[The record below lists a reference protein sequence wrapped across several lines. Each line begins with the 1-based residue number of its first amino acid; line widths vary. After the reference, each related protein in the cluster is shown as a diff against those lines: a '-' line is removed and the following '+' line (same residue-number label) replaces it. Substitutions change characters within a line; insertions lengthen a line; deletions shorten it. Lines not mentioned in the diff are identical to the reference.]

1 MKKKYLVPAAA
12 AAAALVLLAA
22 ALLWYGRSRSFRAVF
37 PLSGSVEVSCRAQWT
52 PEEGQGYA
60 RDLTGEQTSQV
71 LGALKEQQ
79 LRRRYGDLLP
89 WGGEGPVTSSMGES
103 LLLTFRD
110 RSGVSCE
117 LLFLGDRMWLH
128 DLERDWGASYSLS
141 GGQVFQE
148 ELTGVVY
155 ELVHPKAE
163 TVGTVYADLDGDG
176 SDETVRLCAEETVEP
191 DESGVPLVTDEAA
204 LRPYRL
210 ETEVDGRAAACALG
224 DAGERYEGVA
234 RLFVTADRA
243 GAPVIAYVPLDDRP
257 DNAERVVY
265 LAESLGY
272 ELAMPERDLY
282 RTRLDGQPPN
292 ENGTQYGDRGALY
305 EWVAKQEAAGCD
317 RYILSL
323 DQLLSGGLVSSRA
336 MTGENPVTLSSGETL
351 VEAELLTAVIDLLAA
366 DENNRIWL
374 LDTVMR
380 LAATTGYGGFGLNE
394 YNALRTYGMAP
405 RPHLEGTGLTIG
417 NIVADYPLG
426 ADGTPVP
433 VEAEE
438 PLPEGAVENYLA
450 SRERKL
456 RLSDAMFQALEETAD
471 GQFRVLIGIDDS
483 SEEDS
488 IQKNEIAYLRAQLRQ
503 GDALLS
509 GVDDLAFKAVTKL
522 CLEEYGWEGATVSV
536 QYFGGTEDQPACAY
550 DYQPLEAIVAEHFD
564 FFDLT
569 MAEPGGE
576 ELAMLVLTQPADPAA
591 QETYINALVQC
602 LNDNRA
608 AGLPTILIDAGNGTY
623 GTAFHKALTDQA
635 ELGWLLS
642 YAGFLDMAIVT
653 GTALSHG
660 VARYAFLQHGEQ
672 TDATEQ
678 AFLRTL
684 ADSILKDF
692 CYKNIVRND
701 ILSFVRNDLS
711 GNADNFWMP
720 DIDRVSI
727 LERLEAGMAVAVA
740 PVIEN
745 LERSNFISSLS
756 STREY
761 AERGW
766 GGVELT
772 GYSFPW
778 DRAFEISMEIRLGA
792 FTEPHK
798 ALLGIY
804 YK

>member
-1 MKKKYLVPAAA
+1 MRRRM
-12 AAAALVLLAA
+12 LAA
-22 ALLWYGRSRSFRAVF
+22 ALA
-37 PLSGSVEVSCRAQWT
+37 CT
-52 PEEGQGYA
+52 
-60 RDLTGEQTSQV
+60 
-71 LGALKEQQ
+71 
-79 LRRRYGDLLP
+79 LLA
-89 WGGEGPVTSSMGES
+89 GCGPVRTEP
-103 LLLTFRD
+103 
-110 RSGVSCE
+110 VE
-117 LLFLGDRMWLH
+117 
-128 DLERDWGASYSLS
+128 
-141 GGQVFQE
+141 QE
-148 ELTGVVY
+148 T
-155 ELVHPKAE
+155 PQ
-163 TVGTVYADLDGDG
+163 
-176 SDETVRLCAEETVEP
+176 
-191 DESGVPLVTDEAA
+191 
-204 LRPYRL
+204 
-210 ETEVDGRAAACALG
+210 
-224 DAGERYEGVA
+224 
-234 RLFVTADRA
+234 A

-405 RPHLEGTGLTIG
+405 RPHLEGTDLTIG

-488 IQKNEIAYLRAQLRQ
+488 IQKNEVAYLRAQLRQ

-522 CLEEYGWEGATVSV
+522 CLEEYGWEGAAVSV

-672 TDATEQ
+672 TDATGICPDLGGQHSEGLLLQEHRAQRHSELCPERPVGQCRQLLDAGHRPGGHPGAAGGRHGSGRGPGDRKPGAEQ
-678 AFLRTL
+678 LHLFPFLHPGVCRAGL
-684 ADSILKDF
+684 GRRGAD
-692 CYKNIVRND
+692 
-701 ILSFVRNDLS
+701 
-711 GNADNFWMP
+711 G
-720 DIDRVSI
+720 
-727 LERLEAGMAVAVA
+727 
-740 PVIEN
+740 
-745 LERSNFISSLS
+745 
-756 STREY
+756 
-761 AERGW
+761 
-766 GGVELT
+766 
-772 GYSFPW
+772 
-778 DRAFEISMEIRLGA
+778 IRLPLGPGLRDQHGDPAGGIHRASQGA
-792 FTEPHK
+792 IGN
-798 ALLGIY
+798 LL
-804 YK
+804 

>member
-1 MKKKYLVPAAA
+1 MKQRFL
-12 AAAALVLLAA
+12 A
-22 ALLWYGRSRSFRAVF
+22 ALLACLL
-37 PLSGSVEVSCRAQWT
+37 LSGCAETPLYTAEEEVN
-52 PEEGQGYA
+52 
-60 RDLTGEQTSQV
+60 
-71 LGALKEQQ
+71 
-79 LRRRYGDLLP
+79 
-89 WGGEGPVTSSMGES
+89 GPV
-103 LLLTFRD
+103 
-110 RSGVSCE
+110 V
-117 LLFLGDRMWLH
+117 
-128 DLERDWGASYSLS
+128 
-141 GGQVFQE
+141 
-148 ELTGVVY
+148 
-155 ELVHPKAE
+155 
-163 TVGTVYADLDGDG
+163 
-176 SDETVRLCAEETVEP
+176 
-191 DESGVPLVTDEAA
+191 
-204 LRPYRL
+204 
-210 ETEVDGRAAACALG
+210 
-224 DAGERYEGVA
+224 
-234 RLFVTADRA
+234 
-243 GAPVIAYVPLDDRP
+243 AYVPLDDRP
-257 DNAERVVY
+257 DNVERVQY
-265 LAESLGY
+265 LAWSLGY
-272 ELAMPERDLY
+272 DLQMPQADDY
-282 RTRLDGQPPN
+282 RTRLQGQPLN
-292 ENGTQYGDRGALY
+292 ENGTQYGDRADLY
-305 EWVAKQEAAGCD
+305 QWVLEQEENGCD
-317 RYILSL
+317 RYILSM
-323 DQLLSGGLVSSRA
+323 DQLLSGGLVNSRSMWEHEA
-336 MTGENPVTLSSGETL
+336 VTLSDGTTLTEPELLSLLLETL
-351 VEAELLTAVIDLLAA
+351 ARDG
-366 DENNRIWL
+366 NNQVWL
-374 LDTVMR
+374 LDSVMR
-380 LAATTGYGGFGLNE
+380 LAPTVGYDHWDLDG
-394 YNALRTYGMAP
+394 YNALRSYGMAG
-405 RPHLEGTGLTIG
+405 RPVLEGQALTVE
-417 NIVADYPLG
+417 NIEADYRLG
-426 ADGTPVP
+426 SDGSQLSLGEFGLEEWE
-433 VEAEE
+433 VEE
-438 PLPEGAVENYLA
+438 YLSA
-450 SRERKL
+450 RSRKL
-456 RLSDAMFQALEETAD
+456 ELAGQMMETVTGD
-471 GQFRVLIGIDDS
+471 GYGNFHVLIGIDDS

-522 CLEEYGWEGATVSV
+522 CLEEWGWEGAAVSV
-536 QYFGGTEDQPACAY
+536 QYFGGTEDRPACAY

-727 LERLEAGMAVAVA
+727 LERLEAGMAAAVA

-756 STREY
+756 ATREY

-772 GYSFPW
+772 GYGFPW

>member
-1 MKKKYLVPAAA
+1 M
-12 AAAALVLLAA
+12 
-22 ALLWYGRSRSFRAVF
+22 
-37 PLSGSVEVSCRAQWT
+37 
-52 PEEGQGYA
+52 
-60 RDLTGEQTSQV
+60 
-71 LGALKEQQ
+71 
-79 LRRRYGDLLP
+79 
-89 WGGEGPVTSSMGES
+89 
-103 LLLTFRD
+103 
-110 RSGVSCE
+110 
-117 LLFLGDRMWLH
+117 
-128 DLERDWGASYSLS
+128 
-141 GGQVFQE
+141 
-148 ELTGVVY
+148 
-155 ELVHPKAE
+155 
-163 TVGTVYADLDGDG
+163 
-176 SDETVRLCAEETVEP
+176 CA
-191 DESGVPLVTDEAA
+191 
-204 LRPYRL
+204 
-210 ETEVDGRAAACALG
+210 
-224 DAGERYEGVA
+224 
-234 RLFVTADRA
+234 
-243 GAPVIAYVPLDDRP
+243 
-257 DNAERVVY
+257 
-265 LAESLGY
+265 
-272 ELAMPERDLY
+272 
-282 RTRLDGQPPN
+282 
-292 ENGTQYGDRGALY
+292 
-305 EWVAKQEAAGCD
+305 
-317 RYILSL
+317 
-323 DQLLSGGLVSSRA
+323 
-336 MTGENPVTLSSGETL
+336 
-351 VEAELLTAVIDLLAA
+351 
-366 DENNRIWL
+366 
-374 LDTVMR
+374 
-380 LAATTGYGGFGLNE
+380 
-394 YNALRTYGMAP
+394 
-405 RPHLEGTGLTIG
+405 TGLWTG
-417 NIVADYPLG
+417 AGLAGHPLG

-522 CLEEYGWEGATVSV
+522 CLEEWGWEGAAVSV

-550 DYQPLEAIVAEHFD
+550 DYQPLEAIVVEHFD

-678 AFLRTL
+678 AFVRTL

-720 DIDRVSI
+720 DIDRVAI

-772 GYSFPW
+772 GYGFPW

>member
-1 MKKKYLVPAAA
+1 MRRRM
-12 AAAALVLLAA
+12 LAA
-22 ALLWYGRSRSFRAVF
+22 ALA
-37 PLSGSVEVSCRAQWT
+37 CT
-52 PEEGQGYA
+52 
-60 RDLTGEQTSQV
+60 
-71 LGALKEQQ
+71 
-79 LRRRYGDLLP
+79 LLA
-89 WGGEGPVTSSMGES
+89 GCGPVRTEP
-103 LLLTFRD
+103 
-110 RSGVSCE
+110 VE
-117 LLFLGDRMWLH
+117 
-128 DLERDWGASYSLS
+128 
-141 GGQVFQE
+141 QE
-148 ELTGVVY
+148 T
-155 ELVHPKAE
+155 P
-163 TVGTVYADLDGDG
+163 
-176 SDETVRLCAEETVEP
+176 
-191 DESGVPLVTDEAA
+191 
-204 LRPYRL
+204 
-210 ETEVDGRAAACALG
+210 
-224 DAGERYEGVA
+224 
-234 RLFVTADRA
+234 RA

-405 RPHLEGTGLTIG
+405 RPHLEGTDLTIG

-488 IQKNEIAYLRAQLRQ
+488 IQKNEIAYLRSLLRE

-509 GVDDLAFKAVTKL
+509 GVDDLAFKAIARLYLDET
-522 CLEEYGWEGATVSV
+522 GWQGAKVSV
-536 QYFGGTEDQPACAY
+536 QYFGGTEDQPACDY
-550 DYQPLEAIVAEHFD
+550 DYQPLTTIMEEHFD

-569 MAEPGGE
+569 AADPGAAE
-576 ELAMLVLTQPADPAA
+576 LRVLVLTQPADETQKDTYIQALIQELDGDAA
-591 QETYINALVQC
+591 QVPA
-602 LNDNRA
+602 
-608 AGLPTILIDAGNGTY
+608 ILIAAGNGTY
-623 GTAFHKALTDQA
+623 GTAFHEALTEKVQ
-635 ELGWLLS
+635 LGKLLS

-660 VARYAFLQHGEQ
+660 GARYAALQSGGVD
-672 TDATEQ
+672 TGMNRAW
-678 AFLRTL
+678 ALTL
-684 ADSILKDF
+684 ADSVLKDF
-692 CYKNIVRND
+692 CYKNVVRED
-701 ILSFVRNDLS
+701 LIAYVRNDLG
-711 GNADNFWMP
+711 GNPDNFWQP
-720 DIDRVSI
+720 VID
-727 LERLEAGMAVAVA
+727 LEAVTARLESGMEDATAD
-740 PVIEN
+740 VIEN
-745 LERSNFISSLS
+745 LEHSNFITALPSAQ
-756 STREY
+756 EY
-761 AERGW
+761 AQQGW
-766 GGVELT
+766 GTVTLSN
-772 GYSFPW
+772 YRFPW
-778 DRAFEISMEIRLGA
+778 DRAFEISMDITLGA
-792 FTEPHK
+792 FTEPHEK
-798 ALLGIY
+798 ILGFY